1 MKLFNILNAII
12 PLMVLLFSFSGC
24 KGNFNKTKNIAMK
37 TITNPVNQ
45 NIELG
50 KVTWY
55 RDYDQ
60 AITKSKTTNK
70 PILLFFQ
77 EVPGCSTCVNFGRD
91 VLSNPL
97 MVEAIE
103 NEFIP
108 LAIHNNKPG
117 KDAEILKKYN
127 EPSWNNPVA
136 HFIDSEGKDII
147 SKLANNY
154 QPLSMYNKMVEA
166 LTVSGKIIPEY
177 VKLLGD
183 DLKIQYGYATK
194 TVYETPCFWSG
205 ETSLAQDKGVIGTR
219 AGWIGNKEV
228 VEVYVDTKQT
238 SIADLDSYAIEQGFY
253 KVDGHD
259 KFRIDKDPQFY
270 LKKSKYSQLPL
281 SPAQRTKINLALPY
295 KQDPNVFLSPKQLQ
309 WIESKI
315 DNKLKKDTMYAMNF
329 EPAWDYFNNK

>member
-1 MKLFNILNAII
+1 MKHFNLLKIISLVILLISIN
-12 PLMVLLFSFSGC
+12 SC
-24 KGNFNKTKNIAMK
+24 KGKFSKTKKDDTMK
-37 TITNPVNQ
+37 TITNSVNQ

-50 KVTWY
+50 KVTWL

-60 AITKSKTTNK
+60 ALAESKNTNK

-103 NEFIP
+103 NEFVP
-108 LAIHNNKPG
+108 LAIHNNKSG
-117 KDAEILKKYN
+117 EDAQILKKYN

-147 SKLANNY
+147 PKLANDY
-154 QPLSMYNKMVEA
+154 HPLSMYDKMIEA
-166 LTVSGKIIPEY
+166 LKAVNKTIPEY

-183 DLKIQYGYATK
+183 DLKIEFGYAIK

-205 ETSLAQDKGVIGTR
+205 ETSLAQDKGVIATK
-219 AGWIGNKEV
+219 AGWIGHKEV
-228 VEVYVDTKQT
+228 VEVYVDTKKT
-238 SIADLDSYAIEQGFY
+238 SIKELDSYAKEQGFFM
-253 KVDGHD
+253 VQGHD
-259 KFRIDKDPQFY
+259 SFRIDKDPQFY

-281 SPAQRTKINLALPY
+281 SVAQRTKINLAIPY
-295 KQDPNVFLSPKQLQ
+295 KQNPNEFLSPKQLKWLQ
-309 WIESKI
+309 NNISSKVI
-315 DNKLKKDTMYAMNF
+315 KDTMYAMNF
-329 EPAWDYFNNK
+329 EPAWDYFSNK

>member
-1 MKLFNILNAII
+1 MTILLELRTS
-12 PLMVLLFSFSGC
+12 PQ
-24 KGNFNKTKNIAMK
+24 TQ
-37 TITNPVNQ
+37 P
-45 NIELG
+45 IELG
-50 KVTWY
+50 KVAWL
-55 RDYDQ
+55 RDYEQ
-60 AITKSKTTNK
+60 ALLESKKGNK

-77 EVPGCSTCVNFGRD
+77 EVPGCRSCVNYGRD
-91 VLSNPL
+91 VLSHPL

-127 EPSWNNPVA
+127 ESSWNNPVT
-136 HFIDSEGKDII
+136 HFVDFKGNDII

-154 QPLSMYNKMVEA
+154 HPISMYNKMIEA
-166 LTVSGKIIPEY
+166 LEASKKEIPEY

-183 DLKIQYGYATK
+183 DLKIEYGHAAK

-205 ETSLAQDKGVIGTR
+205 ETSLAQDKGVIATK
-219 AGWIGNKEV
+219 AGLIGHKEV
-228 VEVYVDTKQT
+228 VEVYVDTMQT
-238 SIADLDSYAIEQGFY
+238 SITDLDSYANEQGFY

-259 KFRIDKDPQFY
+259 NFRIDKDPQFY

-295 KQDPNVFLSPKQLQ
+295 KQNPNKFLSPKQLRWLQ
-309 WIESKI
+309 NKVSSKVI
-315 DNKLKKDTMYAMNF
+315 NDTMNAMNF
-329 EPAWDYFNNK
+329 EPAWDYYNNKNE